1 MLLLTL
7 LKNLGPKLLG
17 FAVLALVVFLS
28 ITWVNHKIVENTI
41 QEQRIESLEKEI
53 YIRRKVDDILQ
64 ESRESNPDR
73 NGSRRTDLPGITDTS
88 CYWYCRT
95 DRIKSIRK

>member
-28 ITWVNHKIVENTI
+28 ITWVNHKIVENTV
-41 QEQRIESLEKEI
+41 QEQKIESLEKELN
-53 YIRRKVDDILQ
+53 IRRKVDDILQ
-64 ESRESNPDR
+64 ESRESNPNRD
-73 NGSRRTDLPGITDTS
+73 GSIALERL
-88 CYWYCRT
+88 
-95 DRIKSIRK
+95 RKDYPND

>member
-7 LKNLGPKLLG
+7 LKNFGPKLLG
-17 FAVLALVVFLS
+17 FAVLVLVVFLS
-28 ITWVNHKIVENTI
+28 ITWVNHKIVENTV

-53 YIRRKVDDILQ
+53 NIRRKVDDILQ

-73 NGSRRTDLPGITDTS
+73 DGSIALERL
-88 CYWYCRT
+88 
-95 DRIKSIRK
+95 RKDYPND

>member
-41 QEQRIESLEKEI
+41 QEQRIKSLEKEVN
-53 YIRRKVDDILQ
+53 IRRKVDDILQ
-64 ESRESNPDR
+64 ESREANPNRDGNIALER
-73 NGSRRTDLPGITDTS
+73 L
-88 CYWYCRT
+88 
-95 DRIKSIRK
+95 RKDYPND

>member
-41 QEQRIESLEKEI
+41 QEQKIESLEKELD
-53 YIRRKVDDILQ
+53 IRRKVDDILQ

-73 NGSRRTDLPGITDTS
+73 DGSIALERL
-88 CYWYCRT
+88 
-95 DRIKSIRK
+95 RKDYPSD

>member
-41 QEQRIESLEKEI
+41 QEQKIKSLEKELD
-53 YIRRKVDDILQ
+53 IRRKVDDILQ
-64 ESRESNPDR
+64 ENRESNPNRDGNIALDR
-73 NGSRRTDLPGITDTS
+73 LREQYPDSN
-88 CYWYCRT
+88 
-95 DRIKSIRK
+95 

>member
-28 ITWVNHKIVENTI
+28 ITWVNHKIVEDTI
-41 QEQRIESLEKEI
+41 QEQRIESLEKELD
-53 YIRRKVDDILQ
+53 IRRKVDDILQ
-64 ESRESNPDR
+64 ENRESNPNRDGNIALDR
-73 NGSRRTDLPGITDTS
+73 LREQYPDSN
-88 CYWYCRT
+88 
-95 DRIKSIRK
+95 